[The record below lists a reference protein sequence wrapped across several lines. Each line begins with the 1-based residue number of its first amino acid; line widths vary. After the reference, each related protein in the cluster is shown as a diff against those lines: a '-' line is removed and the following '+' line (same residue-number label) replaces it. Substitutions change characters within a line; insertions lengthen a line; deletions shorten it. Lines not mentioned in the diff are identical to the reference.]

1 MKKLTLIT
9 SGIIFT
15 AKLMAL
21 YSDVI
26 EHGIFKAKV
35 NFFHNIFPTKPA
47 KKDITDVKVGSK
59 GEI

>member
-9 SGIIFT
+9 LRIIFT
-15 AKLMAL
+15 AKLMAI

-26 EHGIFKAKV
+26 QHGIFKAKV
-35 NFFHNIFPTKPA
+35 KIFHNIFPTKPA
-47 KKDITDVKVGSK
+47 KKDITDMKVGSK